1 MWPRT
6 SASSRLDR
14 RDRSTDKRAM
24 EIEDI
29 KAAAEQAGLAEL
41 FVQFPQE
48 VATAVDLARDQ
59 AAAMRALPLDL
70 DDAP

>member
-1 MWPRT
+1 
-6 SASSRLDR
+6 
-14 RDRSTDKRAM
+14 M

-41 FVQFPQE
+41 FALFPQE
-48 VATAVDLARDQ
+48 VVAAVDLARDQ

>member
-1 MWPRT
+1 
-6 SASSRLDR
+6 
-14 RDRSTDKRAM
+14 M